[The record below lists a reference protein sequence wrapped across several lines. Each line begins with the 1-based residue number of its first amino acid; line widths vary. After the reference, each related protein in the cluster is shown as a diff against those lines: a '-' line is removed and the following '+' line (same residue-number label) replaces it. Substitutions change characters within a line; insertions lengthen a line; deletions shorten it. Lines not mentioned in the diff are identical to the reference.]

1 MPSTHPDALRDY
13 PDVAWGP
20 GEAGAGAR
28 SLEGELEAGCVL
40 RFPRLRFELMPEE
53 RRFLDP
59 RWTDGKAKN
68 ITLRPGAGAIRGS
81 SGDAADQAALKAMMV
96 RYGVSAQA
104 LVERLFPHYAG
115 RTRPGNT
122 TFRPVRLEGRV
133 TSWRRDDSRLHI
145 DAFPSNPTRGARLL
159 RVFHNVN
166 PDGADRLW
174 RIGEPFR
181 RDRRQVPSDHR
192 PSAAWQR
199 AAVEGAAHHQVAAHG
214 IRSHH
219 AAAARPHEGR
229 CRIPEDVVAAR
240 PGVRPGHDLD
250 HLQRPGRARGD
261 GRPAHA
267 GVHAL
272 ARGGRPALA

>member
-1 MPSTHPDALRDY
+1 MPSTQPDALRDY
-13 PDVAWGP
+13 PDIAWGS
-20 GEAGAGAR
+20 GEAGATMR
-28 SLEGELEAGCVL
+28 SLEGELEAGCLL
-40 RFPRLRFELMPEE
+40 RFSRLRFELMPEE

-59 RWTDGKAKN
+59 RWTNGKAKN
-68 ITLRPGAGAIRGS
+68 ITLRPGAAEIRGS
-81 SGDAADQAALKAMMV
+81 SGSAADQAALKAMIA
-96 RYGVSAQA
+96 RYGVSALA

-115 RTRPGNT
+115 KTRPGNA

-133 TSWRRDDSRLHI
+133 TSWRQDDSRLHV

-181 RDRRQVPSDHR
+181 RDRRQVPADDR
-192 PSAAWQR
+192 PPAAWQR
-199 AAVEGAAHHQVAAHG
+199 AAVEGPAHHQVAPHG

-219 AAAARPHEGR
+219 AAPARPHEGR
-229 CRIPEDVVAAR
+229 CPVPARVVAAR
-240 PGVRPGHDLD
+240 PGVRAGHDMD
-250 HLQRPGRARGD
+250 RLQRPGAARGD

-272 ARGGRPALA
+272 ARGARPALA